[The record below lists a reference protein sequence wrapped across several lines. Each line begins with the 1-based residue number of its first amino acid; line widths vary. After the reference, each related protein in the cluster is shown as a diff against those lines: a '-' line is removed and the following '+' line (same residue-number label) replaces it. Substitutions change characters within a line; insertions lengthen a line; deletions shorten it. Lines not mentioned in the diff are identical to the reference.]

1 MTLTT
6 TLRAAAVVLILA
18 CVFQFFI
25 FNQLA
30 IKTIV
35 VAHILF
41 ILSIFS
47 ERYTR
52 RIAVICIGLSIVV
65 PIGAWRM
72 MNTGEATFNFVV
84 VNLVLFIYIA
94 YIAYQA
100 LKTT

>member
-1 MTLTT
+1 MTLTIA
-6 TLRAAAVVLILA
+6 LRAAAVFLILA
-18 CVFQFFI
+18 CVFQFFF
-25 FNQLA
+25 FNQLP

-41 ILSIFS
+41 ILSFFS
-47 ERYTR
+47 DQHTR
-52 RIAVICIGLSIVV
+52 RIAVVSIGLSIVV

-72 MNTGEATFNFVV
+72 MSTGEATLDFVAINV
-84 VNLVLFIYIA
+84 VIFIYIA